1 MNRNSHVV
9 ILALIVSIV
18 GVGCAPSERG
28 AAGTSDEAVMAVM
41 DEIRPE
47 AMRAH
52 IRFLADD
59 MLEGRGTGTQGYRL
73 AANYVAAHFEALGLE
88 PAGVDGTYFQP
99 VPLRKVDLE
108 PGRSSMSVSRNGQV
122 HSLTY
127 EEDYLLDAWMA
138 NNFQDAE
145 TSVTAP
151 VVFVGYGV
159 TAPELDY
166 DDYANADVRG
176 KIVALFEYATPSSF
190 PDDLR
195 AYYSSYPVKA
205 QTAADHGAVGMLS
218 FMRPQEAELWRW
230 DWCVP
235 QFKNGSLCWLDDR
248 GAPQSLSRG
257 VVPEIL
263 ARVLLNRSG
272 AEALFV
278 NAPHTLEDV
287 FAAADEGDP
296 FSIDLPVEI
305 NVETFTRH
313 RDIDCANVAAML
325 PGSDPVLRNE
335 YVVYTAHLDHLGVG
349 EPMDG
354 DAIYNGAYDNASG
367 IAALMEV
374 ARALTDLP
382 ESPPRSVVFV
392 AVTGEEDGMVGSDY
406 FAHDPTVPADQIVA
420 NINIDEV
427 AIWYDPLDV
436 VAYGSEHSTIAR
448 AVKSAASRLGVEISP
463 DPMPEE
469 CFFIRSDQYAFVRQ
483 GIPAVW
489 LATGTKTGDPELDG
503 AAIMKDW
510 LQTRYHTPKDDFDQ
524 PIDFNAAAK
533 HARLYFLIG
542 HEVASNSE
550 PPAWNTGD
558 FFGEKFA
565 RQGGE

>member
-28 AAGTSDEAVMAVM
+28 ATGTSDETVTSAM

-59 MLEGRGTGTQGYRL
+59 LLEGRGTGTRGYQL

-122 HSLTY
+122 HTLTY
-127 EEDYLLDAWMA
+127 AEDYLLDAWMA
-138 NNFQDAE
+138 NNFQDAK

-151 VVFVGYGV
+151 VVFAGYGV

-166 DDYANADVRG
+166 DDYANVDVRG
-176 KIVALFEYATPSSF
+176 KIVALFEYAAPSSF
-190 PDDLR
+190 PDSQR
-195 AYYSSYPVKA
+195 AYYSSYSVKA
-205 QTAADHGAVGMLS
+205 QTAADHGAVGMLT
-218 FMRPQEAELWRW
+218 FMRPQEAELWPW
-230 DWCVP
+230 DWSVP
-235 QFKNGSLCWLDDR
+235 KFKRGSLCYLDKN
-248 GAPQSLSRG
+248 GAPQSTSG
-257 VVPEIL
+257 VIPEIQ

-272 AEALFV
+272 AEALFAD
-278 NAPHTLEDV
+278 APHSLDEV
-287 FAAADEGDP
+287 FAAAEEGSLLY
-296 FSIDLPVEI
+296 FELPVEA
-305 NVETFTRH
+305 NVETVTRH
-313 RDIDCANVAAML
+313 KTMNCANVAAMM
-325 PGSDPVLRNE
+325 PGSDPLLRDE
-335 YVVYTAHLDHLGVG
+335 FVVITAHLDHLGEG

-367 IAALMEV
+367 VAALMEV
-374 ARALTDLP
+374 ARAFSDLS
-382 ESPPRSVVFV
+382 EPPLRSMVFV
-392 AVTGEEDGMVGSDY
+392 AATGEESGLVGAEY
-406 FAHDPTVPADQIVA
+406 FAHNPTVPADQIVA

-436 VAYGSEHSTIAR
+436 VAYGSEHSTIGH
-448 AVKSAASRLGVEISP
+448 AVKSAGSRLGIEISP

-489 LATGTKTGDPELDG
+489 VATGTETGDPELDG
-503 AAIMKDW
+503 AAIMKNW
-510 LQTRYHTPKDDFDQ
+510 MQTRYHTPKDDFEQ

-533 HARLYFLIG
+533 HAQLYFLIG
-542 HEVASNSE
+542 HEVASDE
-550 PPAWNTGD
+550 ERPAWNTGD

-565 RQGGE
+565 RPARE

>member
-1 MNRNSHVV
+1 VNRNSIV
-9 ILALIVSIV
+9 IILGLTVSLL
-18 GVGCAPSERG
+18 GAGCSPQRE
-28 AAGTSDEAVMAVM
+28 AAINSDEVVNTTM

-59 MLEGRGTGTQGYRL
+59 LLEGRGTGTRGYQV

-122 HSLTY
+122 HTLTY
-127 EEDYLLDAWMA
+127 AEDYLLDAWKA
-138 NNFQDAE
+138 NNLQDAE

-151 VVFVGYGV
+151 VVFAGHGV

-166 DDYANADVRG
+166 DDYANVDARG
-176 KIVALFEYATPSSF
+176 KIVALFEFAAPSSF
-190 PDDLR
+190 PDDQR
-195 AYYSSYPVKA
+195 AYYASDSVKA
-205 QTAADHGAVGMLS
+205 QNAADHGAVGMLT
-218 FMRPQEAELWRW
+218 FMRPQEAERWPW

-235 QFKNGSLCWLDDR
+235 QFENGSLCWLDDR
-248 GAPQSLSRG
+248 GSPQSLSG
-257 VVPEIL
+257 VIPEIQ

-278 NAPHTLEDV
+278 DAPHTLEDV
-287 FAAADEGDP
+287 FATADEGDP
-296 FSIDLPVEI
+296 FSFDLPVEVS
-305 NVETFTRH
+305 VETVTRH
-313 RDIDCANVAAML
+313 RAMDCANVAAML

-335 YVVYTAHLDHLGVG
+335 YVVFTAHLDHLGVG
-349 EPMDG
+349 EPVDG

-367 IAALMEV
+367 VAALMEV
-374 ARALTDLP
+374 ARALTVLP
-382 ESPPRSVVFV
+382 KPPPRSVVFV
-392 AVTGEEDGMVGSDY
+392 AVTGEESGLVGADY
-406 FAHDPTVPADQIVA
+406 FAHDPTVPAEQIIA

-427 AIWYDPLDV
+427 AIWYDLLDV
-436 VAYGSEHSTIAR
+436 VAYGSEHSTIVR
-448 AVKSAASRLGVEISP
+448 AVKNAASRLAVEISP

-469 CFFIRSDQYAFVRQ
+469 CFFIRSDQYAFVCQ

-489 LATGTKTGDPELDG
+489 VAAGTETGDPELDG
-503 AAIMKDW
+503 AAIMSDW
-510 LQTRYHTPKDDFDQ
+510 LQTRYHTPKDDLDQ

-542 HEVASNSE
+542 HEVANNLE
-550 PPAWNTGD
+550 RPAWNPGD
-558 FFGEKFA
+558 FFGEKSG
-565 RQGGE
+565 R

>member
-9 ILALIVSIV
+9 IPALIVSIV
-18 GVGCAPSERG
+18 VVGCAPSERG
-28 AAGTSDEAVMAVM
+28 AMGTSDETVTSTM

-59 MLEGRGTGTQGYRL
+59 LLEGRGPGTQGYKL
-73 AANYVAAHFEALGLE
+73 AANYVASHFEALGLE

-108 PGRSSMSVSRNGQV
+108 PGRSSMSVSRNGQGQT
-122 HSLTY
+122 LTY
-127 EEDYLLDAWMA
+127 AEDYLLDAWSA

-151 VVFVGYGV
+151 VVFAGYGV
-159 TAPELDY
+159 TAPELEH
-166 DDYANADVRG
+166 DDYANVDVSG
-176 KIVALFEYATPSSF
+176 KIVALFEFAAPPSF
-190 PDDLR
+190 PDSQR
-195 AYYSSYPVKA
+195 AYYSSNSVKA
-205 QTAADHGAVGMLS
+205 QTAADHGAVGMMT
-218 FMRPQEAELWRW
+218 FMRPQDAELWPW

-235 QFKNGSLCWLDDR
+235 QFKNGSLCWLDDQ
-248 GAPQSLSRG
+248 GAPQSLES
-257 VVPEIL
+257 VIPEIR

-278 NAPHTLEDV
+278 DAPHSLDEV
-287 FAAADEGDP
+287 FAAAEEGSLP
-296 FSIDLPVEI
+296 YFDLPVEV

-313 RDIDCANVAAML
+313 RAMDCANVAAIL

-335 YVVYTAHLDHLGVG
+335 YVVFTAHLDHLGVG

-367 IAALMEV
+367 VAALMEV

-382 ESPPRSVVFV
+382 EPPPRSVVFI
-392 AVTGEEDGMVGSDY
+392 AVTGEEHGLVGADY
-406 FAHDPTVPADQIVA
+406 FAHNPTVPVDQIVA
-420 NINIDEV
+420 NINIDCV

-436 VAYGSEHSTIAR
+436 VAYGSEHSTIGH
-448 AVKSAASRLGVEISP
+448 AVKNAGSRLGIEISP

-489 LATGTKTGDPELDG
+489 VATGTKTGDPELDG

-533 HARLYFLIG
+533 HARLFFLIG
-542 HEVASNSE
+542 YEVASDPERPVWNS
-550 PPAWNTGD
+550 GD
-558 FFGEKFA
+558 FFGETFGH
-565 RQGGE
+565 QGGE